1 MSCGNSAC
9 RSLFFTTGPVAGGTY
24 PNVKGASVERP
35 NPSIQFSIHS
45 RERFLLRNSWNTSKP
60 VPPRMG
66 PFRMVNNAGDILSRV
81 NYSCGGPNM
90 LNGTTHPKLH
100 LSNTRD
106 GVSTNN
112 CDNSGLEPSTC
123 NVKYVYDSS
132 SGDTMFSLNR
142 RAYTRTANSMP
153 KTTVIPNKPIQQ
165 QDASSRTMMLRINAV
180 GKSSVNAKGG
190 HLGFSSL
197 NRNTVNSALAKVRN
211 KGSTAPA
218 KKGFYPKH

>member
-1 MSCGNSAC
+1 MPTPPAQTSTVFPMKNGCYQNNKILNG
-9 RSLFFTTGPVAGGTY
+9 
-24 PNVKGASVERP
+24 KGAMP
-35 NPSIQFSIHS
+35 GHYYP
-45 RERFLLRNSWNTSKP
+45 
-60 VPPRMG
+60 
-66 PFRMVNNAGDILSRV
+66 
-81 NYSCGGPNM
+81 
-90 LNGTTHPKLH
+90 
-100 LSNTRD
+100 
-106 GVSTNN
+106 
-112 CDNSGLEPSTC
+112 
-123 NVKYVYDSS
+123 S

-218 KKGFYPKH
+218 KKGFYSKH